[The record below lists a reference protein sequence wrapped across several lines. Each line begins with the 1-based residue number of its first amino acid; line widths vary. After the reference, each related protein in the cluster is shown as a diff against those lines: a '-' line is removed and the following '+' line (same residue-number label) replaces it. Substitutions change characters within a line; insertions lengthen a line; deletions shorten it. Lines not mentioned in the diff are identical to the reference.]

1 MSAIKTAV
9 LAVAVGA
16 LTASMIRSIDK
27 ISDTTVIYA
36 EDYNYCEEYPEE
48 TEPVI
53 LLTAPEPETLRSEE
67 EIIRDYVEGEG
78 L

>member
-1 MSAIKTAV
+1 MSVIKTAV

-16 LTASMIRSIDK
+16 LTASMIRSIDR

-36 EDYNYCEEYPEE
+36 EDYSCEEYREE

>member
-1 MSAIKTAV
+1 MSVIKTAA

-16 LTASMIRSIDK
+16 LTASMIRSIDR

-36 EDYNYCEEYPEE
+36 EDYSCEEYQEE

>member
-1 MSAIKTAV
+1 MSVIKTAA

-16 LTASMIRSIDK
+16 LTASMIRSIDR

-36 EDYNYCEEYPEE
+36 EDYSCEEYWEE